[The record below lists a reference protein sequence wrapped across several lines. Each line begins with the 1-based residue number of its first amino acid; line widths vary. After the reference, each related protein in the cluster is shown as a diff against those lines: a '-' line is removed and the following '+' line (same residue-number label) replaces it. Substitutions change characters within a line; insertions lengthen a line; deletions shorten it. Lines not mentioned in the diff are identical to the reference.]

1 MGELVEEASDESHN
15 ERRLHTGRS
24 PNVLWLAGCAAH
36 AGALAERDAGAP
48 VYELESNGPGYDD
61 PSLVAGDDERLRTT
75 AGYLH
80 LPAEPHQEAVSAAVG
95 VAVVLIGFSPDS

>member
-24 PNVLWLAGCAAH
+24 PNVLWPARRAAH
-36 AGALAERDAGAP
+36 AGAFAERDAGAP

-61 PSLVAGDDERLRTT
+61 PSLVAGDDERLRTN
-75 AGYLH
+75 AGHLYLS
-80 LPAEPHQEAVSAAVG
+80 AEPHQEAVNATAGVFAVALNG
-95 VAVVLIGFSPDS
+95 